1 MLQILLRLS
10 VLFSVY
16 FNGEALHHH
25 SIVLQVS
32 LTKCQKQSL
41 ACGPF
46 QRRFWVAL
54 LLKMTLAMG

>member
-25 SIVLQVS
+25 SIVLQVWYTIYCVRHS
-32 LTKCQKQSL
+32 T
-41 ACGPF
+41 F
-46 QRRFWVAL
+46 YYYIDIL
-54 LLKMTLAMG
+54 LYDFA